1 MTEMKNRF
9 RTDPEQMMDL
19 MKVALGQMEADLA
32 IVNGDIVNVYTGE
45 ILAGNTVLVKGDR
58 IAYVGKNGAGS
69 VGSST
74 EVIDAAG
81 KTVIPG
87 LIDGHTHIDNPYTPD
102 ELVRYA
108 MKGGVTTVITEVD
121 EIAFTLGYR
130 GIIQFLKAVEN
141 QPVKILITVPPMVTI
156 SRAAEEQAI
165 TVRELR
171 KLLKRKDVIGLG
183 EPYWIQVINGNRRV
197 MELIAET
204 INSGM
209 TVEGHSA
216 GARDNKLQ
224 AYFASG
230 ISSCHEPITAE
241 EARERLRLGLFLPV
255 REGEVRRDLEA
266 ISKLKDENIDLDRL
280 VLSTDGIGP
289 EQLVA
294 EGYLEFVVQ
303 KAIDLGFDP
312 VTAIKMAT
320 IHPAQRFGLDNFI
333 GGIAP
338 GKLADIVI
346 IPELSTIRPERVIS
360 NGKLIFRDGA
370 LLIEPE
376 KYAYPAWTEKSI
388 RLTRDFTDKD
398 FAVPVDKGRR
408 RAGVRIMD
416 LITPLVTREAVID
429 FPVKNGELVID
440 VSSDLVKIA
449 AIERDHVPGKTF
461 TGFVR
466 GFNLKSG
473 AMATSSVWDLNG
485 IIVVGASESDMALAV
500 NRIRQLKG
508 GTVVCSGNRVLAE
521 MALPIGG
528 VVSREP
534 MEILARQL
542 GNIQQAAAGLGFP
555 YPDLRTTMSVMATS
569 AIPFLRICEDGL
581 YSINRDS
588 LVDLIVD

>member
-9 RTDPEQMMDL
+9 RANPEQMRDL

-32 IVNGDIVNVYTGE
+32 VINGDIVNVYTGE
-45 ILAGNTVLVKGDR
+45 ILAGNTLLVKGDR

-74 EVIDAAG
+74 EVVDAAG

-87 LIDGHTHIDNPYTPD
+87 LIDGHTHIDNPYTPA

-141 QPVKILITVPPMVTI
+141 QPIKIFITVPPMVTI

-183 EPYWIQVINGNRRV
+183 EPYWSRVINGNPRV
-197 MELIAET
+197 LELIAET
-204 INSGM
+204 INSGK

-216 GARDNKLQ
+216 GARGNKLQ

-241 EARERLRLGLFLPV
+241 EARERLRLGLFLPI
-255 REGEVRRDLEA
+255 REGEIRRDLEA
-266 ISKLKDENIDLDRL
+266 ISKLKDENIDLGRL

-294 EGYLEFVVQ
+294 DGYLEFVVQ

-320 IHPAQRFGLDNFI
+320 IHPAQRFGLDNLI

-338 GKLADIVI
+338 GKLADIVV
-346 IPELSTIRPERVIS
+346 IPEVSTIRPECVIS

-370 LLIEPE
+370 LLVEPE
-376 KYAYPAWTEKSI
+376 KYAYPAWTEKSV
-388 RLTRDFTDKD
+388 RLTGDLADKD
-398 FAVPVDKGRR
+398 FTVPVDKGRQR
-408 RAGVRIMD
+408 VGVRVMD
-416 LITPLVTREAVID
+416 LISPLVTREAVID
-429 FPVKNGELVID
+429 FPVNNGELSID
-440 VSSDLVKIA
+440 VSNDLLKIA
-449 AIERDHVPGKTF
+449 AIERTHIPGKTF

-473 AMATSSVWDLNG
+473 AIATTSVWDLND
-485 IIVVGASESDMALAV
+485 IIVIGASEADMALAV
-500 NRIRQLKG
+500 NRVRFLKG

-521 MALPIGG
+521 MALPVGG

-542 GNIQQAAAGLGFP
+542 GNIQQTAAGLGFP
-555 YPDLRTTMSVMATS
+555 HPDLRTTLSVMATS

-581 YSINRDS
+581 YSVDRDS